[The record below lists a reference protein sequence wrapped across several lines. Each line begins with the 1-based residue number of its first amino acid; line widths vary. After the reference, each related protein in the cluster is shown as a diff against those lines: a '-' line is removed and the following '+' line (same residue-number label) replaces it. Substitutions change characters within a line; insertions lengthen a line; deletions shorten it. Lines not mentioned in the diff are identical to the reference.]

1 MVETYPY
8 VFSRFARR
16 KGEIRERLLRDQE
29 FRALC
34 EEYEEARRAL
44 NRWSYSFHSGAKLRA
59 AEFAQI
65 SRELEVEIERFLG
78 END

>member
-1 MVETYPY
+1 MAETYPF
-8 VFSRFARR
+8 VISRYARR
-16 KGEIRERLLRDQE
+16 KVEIRARLLRDQD

-34 EEYEEARRAL
+34 EEYEEACRAFG
-44 NRWSYSFHSGAKLRA
+44 RWSSSAHSDAKLRA

-65 SRELEVEIERFLG
+65 SRELEVEIEQFLG